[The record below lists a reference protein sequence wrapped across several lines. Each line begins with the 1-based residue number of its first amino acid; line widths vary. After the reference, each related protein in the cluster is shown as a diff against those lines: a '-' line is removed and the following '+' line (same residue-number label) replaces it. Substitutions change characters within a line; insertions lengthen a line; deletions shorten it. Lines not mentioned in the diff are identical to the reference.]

1 MAENSEIEKAEES
14 KGILFSRRS
23 VFAGLGLLLTAPLF
37 PAVATASDIDYLDF
51 EKDLVGAMTR
61 PINWMPRSAARI
73 VTDQWVLFYRS
84 TWGTTVFQNCWYK
97 IGSSI
102 TPDGKVYCEVKTE
115 LGNSRIGS
123 YVAWSTNKFFYD
135 NDPGMTGTPIHSWI
149 FQYRPYAQPNLHPS
163 RPGDISITEQS
174 GFYLGHGSH
183 SITATE
189 KPFHEGTVV
198 FTNWKFQVAIWF
210 IRFKVVDHEGR
221 KYELFSKAALGET
234 WFGGNDSGFGSAYQT
249 LVNWYGREVAD
260 ACQKWYQGSNDA
272 PWSWDRGFNG
282 ATVNGDITLWA
293 RLSMKTVH
301 FMLNDENGNTR
312 ELCST
317 TVIGGSRLDTDNGGF
332 STAYNK
338 IAQIYDGEVAKYSD
352 RWYEG
357 NQWSAWDWGK
367 KFGSKTVTGETWIWA
382 SIDAYSVLLY
392 ADGTGDSSLIA
403 RYTNI
408 PVGRGFSIPSDS
420 SNKARK
426 GSCNLNADYGTS
438 KGSGFIGWYL
448 NPELTNP
455 APSTVKSTNGSPIRL
470 YARNRATLRVDYAPD
485 SVRPDPAAD
494 YRTAPRDD
502 APRYPRAMELP
513 VFGSEPAHRLD
524 GVSLPATG
532 DWADQHCCGYY
543 GEVLT
548 LPGFDTVYER
558 LPEGRWRTFRAE
570 GWSDPAAGAS
580 EVSEGRTERSSR
592 SLLALR
598 SAPSSGARV
607 QMRQDSMRVV
617 RWVESVNDGVDTSM

>member
-1 MAENSEIEKAEES
+1 MAENTEIEKAEKS
-14 KGILFSRRS
+14 KGIPFSRRS
-23 VFAGLGLLLTAPLF
+23 VFAGLGLMLFSSLAPEKALAKGDMSLDELYANVPGTKPLTRFCEVPTPFSFSDTNNYGRWVWLWDQIGRRGIYQ
-37 PAVATASDIDYLDF
+37 ASYYWLEKTNQDRVLKCWVKLETERRRANFFVYNSVKYVYVDGAERWNSGIDYGVYYSTTHKQEGVFTISGGGRHHITSWQVGYKNPNDPIVGSTGDSVWDF
-51 EKDLVGAMTR
+51 
-61 PINWMPRSAARI
+61 
-73 VTDQWVLFYRS
+73 WVVLP
-84 TWGTTVFQNCWYK
+84 WYVYFK
-97 IGSSI
+97 TGYGKNDVIKTESC
-102 TPDGKVYCEVKTE
+102 TPDTAATPPANPTRSGYTFTGWDTPHANYQKV
-115 LGNSRIGS
+115 NR
-123 YVAWSTNKFFYD
+123 D
-135 NDPGMTGTPIHSWI
+135 MT
-149 FQYRPYAQPNLHPS
+149 
-163 RPGDISITEQS
+163 
-174 GFYLGHGSH
+174 
-183 SITATE
+183 ITAT
-189 KPFHEGTVV
+189 
-198 FTNWKFQVAIWF
+198 WKA
-210 IRFKVVDHEGR
+210 
-221 KYELFSKAALGET
+221 
-234 WFGGNDSGFGSAYQT
+234 N
-249 LVNWYGREVAD
+249 
-260 ACQKWYQGSNDA
+260 
-272 PWSWDRGFNG
+272 P
-282 ATVNGDITLWA
+282 
-293 RLSMKTVH
+293 TVH

-317 TVIGGSRLDTDNGGF
+317 TVIGGSRLDTNNGGF

-338 IAQIYDGEVAKYSD
+338 IAQIYGGEEAKYTR
-352 RWYEG
+352 RWHEG
-357 NQWSAWDWGK
+357 NQWGAWDWNK

-382 SIDAYSVLLY
+382 EIRSYGVQLFS
-392 ADGTGDSSLIA
+392 DGTDDKHLVFSQY
-403 RYTNI
+403 RI
-408 PVGRGFSIPSDS
+408 PAGRKFTIPASAKD
-420 SNKARK
+420 KARK
-426 GSCNLNADYGTS
+426 GNCNLNADYGTT
-438 KGSGFIGWYL
+438 KGSGFLGWYK
-448 NPELTNP
+448 NPELTVP
-455 APSTVKSTNGSPIRL
+455 AGDSVVATGPATIKL

-485 SVRPDPAAD
+485 SARPDPAAD

-580 EVSEGRTERSSR
+580 EAAEGRTERSSR